1 MSIFVTKVQQDVLIW
16 QKKKTI
22 LKFKEMGS
30 GTRSASNFK
39 ILDNGKFDFCEYDG
53 SGLVTKLCP
62 TFATEWT
69 AACQAPLSMG
79 FSRQG
84 CWNGLSLPSPSVS
97 ISVFFSH
104 IM

>member
-1 MSIFVTKVQQDVLIW
+1 MSIFVTKVQQDVLIR
-16 QKKKTI
+16 QKKKTTE
-22 LKFKEMGS
+22 FKEMGS

-39 ILDNGKFDFCEYDG
+39 ILENGKFDFCEYDG
-53 SGLVTKLCP
+53 GGLVTKLCP

-69 AACQAPLSMG
+69 VACQAPLSMG

-84 CWNGLSLPSPSVS
+84 CWNGLPLPFPSVS